1 MRGNGLT
8 AQSYAIAGL
17 VSSVHAG
24 DALLALR
31 DVGVAAYVVLGSGDR
46 VQVFADRDA
55 LPAARQALASLQGDA
70 AADSD
75 DAWTQIV
82 TGWSRT
88 APDPQELIER
98 PPRPPQDRAQQAPP
112 RETPPPA
119 APPAPSAETG
129 ELNTPGTWEDEGHF
143 IPPPVPPVGRGD
155 RISRLAWTGL
165 IGGPLL
171 LLVATVFGWGL
182 PTEILMLCLLG
193 FVGGLVTLVV
203 RMKDGDDDEPGNG
216 AVI

>member
-8 AQSYAIAGL
+8 AQSYAIAGE

-31 DVGVAAYVVLGSGDR
+31 DVGVAAYVVLGSDDH
-46 VQVFADRDA
+46 VQVFADSEA
-55 LPAARQALASLQGDA
+55 LPAARRALASILDDNA
-70 AADSD
+70 TNSD
-75 DAWTQIV
+75 DAWSQIV
-82 TGWSRT
+82 SGWSRT
-88 APDPQELIER
+88 APDPEARGER
-98 PPRPPQDRAQQAPP
+98 PPPASGDRAAQAPP
-112 RETPPPA
+112 EEA
-119 APPAPSAETG
+119 APPPPPTAGTG
-129 ELNTPGTWEDEGHF
+129 ELDTPATWEDEGHF

-155 RISRLAWTGL
+155 KISRFAWAGL

-171 LLVATVFGWGL
+171 LLVATVFQWNL
-182 PTEILMLCLLG
+182 PSEILMLCLLG